1 MRIGT
6 DGPALPASVDV
17 PAMSKI
23 RITLRP
29 VEAADEWMLRA
40 LLAESVRGQLR
51 ASPLTPP
58 ELELLIEM
66 QFRERAARSHSGDGE
81 LQQSVVLIDGV
92 EVGYLVLDRRP
103 GETRIVDV
111 ALLAAFRGRGFGSS
125 LLRSLQLEA
134 AGAGRLMGL
143 RVARDS
149 AAQWLC
155 RRLGFRE
162 VAADELHVEMAWEA
176 DTCRLA
182 RGEVRVQRGAAA

>member
-1 MRIGT
+1 
-6 DGPALPASVDV
+6 
-17 PAMSKI
+17 MSKI

-51 ASPLTPP
+51 ASALTPP
-58 ELELLIEM
+58 EIELLVEM
-66 QFRERAARSHSGDGE
+66 QFRDRIGQPHAGEGE

-92 EVGYLVLDRRP
+92 EVGYLALDRRP

-111 ALLAAFRGRGFGSS
+111 ALLAAFRGRGFGSG
-125 LLRSLQLEA
+125 LLRSLQREA
-134 AGAGRLMGL
+134 AGAGRLMGV

-149 AAQWLC
+149 ATQWLY

-176 DTCRLA
+176 DTSRLA
-182 RGEVRVQRGAAA
+182 RGEIRVQRGAAA

>member
-1 MRIGT
+1 
-6 DGPALPASVDV
+6 
-17 PAMSKI
+17 MSKI

-40 LLAESVRGQLR
+40 LFAESLRAQLR
-51 ASPLTPP
+51 ASALTLG
-58 ELELLIEM
+58 EIELLIEM
-66 QFRERAARSHSGDGE
+66 RFRERAAQSRSGDGE

-125 LLRSLQLEA
+125 LLRSLQREA

-149 AAQWLC
+149 AAQRLY

-176 DTCRLA
+176 EACSADQSKVRER
-182 RGEVRVQRGAAA
+182 RGSAA